1 MADDHNQ
8 TPQTRQD
15 ARQKEAEQVL
25 RRVEMEG
32 EAIGMSSFARTAN
45 KAKDHFAAGDTDAD
59 DPIEKWG
66 TRIGRGAGAIFAI
79 ILVIWLVDHFTR

>member
-1 MADDHNQ
+1 MTQDDKQ
-8 TPQTRQD
+8 TPAQREN
-15 ARQKEAEQVL
+15 ARQREAEQTL
-25 RRVEMEG
+25 KRVEMEG
-32 EAIGMSSFARTAN
+32 EALGTSSFARTAN
-45 KAKDHFAAGDTDAD
+45 KAKGHFAAEDADAD